1 MDRTERESLAAELR
15 GLEGRRLAGLCAADM
30 NTCDA
35 LHAPDYQLIT
45 PGGSTLTKDAY
56 LGQIADGSLDY
67 RRFEPDGETVVR
79 ILGPDAAV
87 LRYRAAIVVAFAGGG
102 DAGRFW
108 HTDIYERREG
118 GWQAV
123 WSQATRIHRSSTE
136 AGLVTQPL
144 P

>member
-1 MDRTERESLAAELR
+1 M
-15 GLEGRRLAGLCAADM
+15 
-30 NTCDA
+30 
-35 LHAPDYQLIT
+35 
-45 PGGSTLTKDAY
+45 
-56 LGQIADGSLDY
+56 ADGSLDY

-123 WSQATRIHRSSTE
+123 WSQATLRRAPPVNNSADACASSSAVPALDVE
-136 AGLVTQPL
+136 LVT
-144 P
+144 